1 MYQSLLVQSI
11 VSRTVIIFL
20 VLVPSKVPTIVLVC
34 SDTLLEAQ
42 GVVGCPDHAI
52 VVVVVVVVVVI
63 IVVVVEKTSLRQ
75 ETLPHARVR
84 WDRGGS

>member
-11 VSRTVIIFL
+11 VSRTVIVFL

-52 VVVVVVVVVVI
+52 VIVVI